1 MPSRRGGDLVV
12 NIHEKRR
19 TSSRPRTVTRLAPL
33 ALLGALLATPASAQ
47 NVHHQTLAFGDR
59 ALGMGGA
66 FTGLATDHGAAWYN
80 PAGLAFLETDAISGS
95 FLLHA
100 FENLTFEG
108 DELRLETT
116 RRPTFPLY
124 ATGVVG
130 IGPRDHAGRHRH
142 AVGIVVVRPLQQR
155 RRLEAQ
161 VDPAAG
167 MPAEILIDRVHHL
180 TWFGPSWASQLT
192 PRFGFGASLL
202 ATVSTFEHREVL
214 LGTGADGGGSV
225 RSTLTEVKSNHLV
238 LRMGGLYVGRRTRF
252 GFMLQLP
259 GLALREQGIIK
270 DLRALPGRTPFFA
283 KDENVAGAFPIP
295 AELRLGVSTTFGAND
310 RFVFAADL
318 QLVSETPSRSLVDL
332 PAIADAAPGQA
343 AAAAVVDLDTARE
356 GVVNAAIGREWKV
369 RRDLL
374 FRFGVTTDLSAARPL
389 PASSDRFQE
398 ERIPSIGGSGSIGTL
413 LGDLTELNIGI
424 AAVTGEGEAMV
435 LDPRAG
441 LGTPRYTRV
450 RATRRV
456 VTFFI
461 SGRLRRPTEGETPQ
475 LEGGAE

>member
-1 MPSRRGGDLVV
+1 MTRNVAPWRWAQLVLLLLLLL
-12 NIHEKRR
+12 HGA
-19 TSSRPRTVTRLAPL
+19 PFGTV
-33 ALLGALLATPASAQ
+33 ASAQ
-47 NVHHQTLAFGDR
+47 NVYHQTLAFGDR

-80 PAGLAFLETDAISGS
+80 PAGLAFLESDAISGS

-100 FENLTFEG
+100 FEKLTFEG

-130 IGPRDHAGRHRH
+130 VGRRDEAGRHRH
-142 AVGIVVVRPLQQR
+142 AIGIVVVRPLQQR

-161 VDPAAG
+161 VDPMAG
-167 MPAEILIDRVHHL
+167 VPAEILIDRVHHL
-180 TWFGPSWASQLT
+180 TWFGPSWASQVSR
-192 PRFGFGASLL
+192 RFGIGASLL

-214 LGTGADGGGSV
+214 LGTSADGGGAV

-283 KDENVAGAFPIP
+283 EDEDVGGAFPIP
-295 AELRLGVSTTFGAND
+295 GELRLGVSTVFGAEG
-310 RFVFAADL
+310 RFTFAADL
-318 QLVSETPSRSLVDL
+318 QLVGETPSRSLVDL
-332 PAIADAAPGQA
+332 PALADAGPGQA
-343 AAAAVVDLDTARE
+343 AAAAFVDLDTARE
-356 GVVNAAIGREWKV
+356 GVLNVALGLEWRV

-374 FRFGVTTDLSAARPL
+374 LRFGVTTDLSAARPL
-389 PASSDRFQE
+389 PETSDRFQE
-398 ERIPSIGGSGSIGTL
+398 ERIPSLGGSGSIGTL

-441 LGTPRYTRV
+441 LGTPRFTRV
-450 RATRRV
+450 RAQRRV

-461 SGRLRRPTEGETPQ
+461 SGRLRRPNEGETPELQ
-475 LEGGAE
+475 GGAE